1 MSARQINALFLLNTN
16 CNKKY
21 THVQP
26 GPEDCCR
33 HFVSG
38 QLGVD
43 QVLVKAV
50 QKCSPEGAICCKKGA
65 TSICK
70 KIPNEVYN
78 QRCIASISFFVIFLD
93 RGLTN
98 ANATAPASCSTNMQ
112 TRYATNSI
120 FGIFIAMRLAGA
132 TLATLCFN
140 NGTTLGNLLL

>member
-43 QVLVKAV
+43 QVLVKPV
-50 QKCSPEGAICCKKGA
+50 QKCSPEGAICCKKRGPLRSA
-65 TSICK
+65 K
-70 KIPNEVYN
+70 KS
-78 QRCIASISFFVIFLD
+78 QMKFTTRDAQLQFLSLSFFLD

-98 ANATAPASCSTNMQ
+98 ANATAPASCSTNMYP
-112 TRYATNSI
+112 RYATNTI
-120 FGIFIAMRLAGA
+120 FGMSNIVIIFKHGQLVSKITSPRSGP
-132 TLATLCFN
+132 
-140 NGTTLGNLLL
+140 